1 MQVEMT
7 QRQIDSLRTY
17 LIMTEDKRKEEV
29 DVWKKVAEEKQGGTE
44 EKRIAE
50 SNVGF
55 FKDMNK
61 DIEEIQKVLDEVV

>member
-1 MQVEMT
+1 MQIEMT
-7 QRQIDSLRTY
+7 QKQIDSLRTY

-29 DVWKKVAEEKQGGTE
+29 DVWKKVAEEKQEGTE

-61 DIEEIQKVLDEVV
+61 DIEEIQKVLSVG

>member
-7 QRQIDSLRTY
+7 QEQIDSLRTY

-29 DVWKKVAEEKQGGTE
+29 DVWKKVAEEKQEGTE

-61 DIEEIQKVLDEVV
+61 DIEEIQKVLSVG